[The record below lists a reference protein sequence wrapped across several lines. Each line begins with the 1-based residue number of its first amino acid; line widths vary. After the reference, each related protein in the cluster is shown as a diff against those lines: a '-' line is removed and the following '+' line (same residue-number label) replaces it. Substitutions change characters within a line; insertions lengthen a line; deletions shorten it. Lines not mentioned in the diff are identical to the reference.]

1 MQGLRD
7 DLAGLRGDVA
17 RLEEENEQ
25 LAQQSEGL
33 EKERDFYFNK
43 LRDIEVLLQSADGA
57 AAADGDE
64 PWASRGAELAQKVN
78 DILYATTDD
87 FVTNDDDDEAAV
99 GAGLEDGVAA

>member
-1 MQGLRD
+1 M
-7 DLAGLRGDVA
+7 GLRGDVT

-57 AAADGDE
+57 EGDE
-64 PWASRGAELAQKVN
+64 PWAARGAELAQKVN

-87 FVTNDDDDEAAV
+87 FVTNDDDDEPVV

>member
-57 AAADGDE
+57 EGDE
-64 PWASRGAELAQKVN
+64 PWAARGAELAQKVN
-78 DILYATTDD
+78 DIVRRPTIR
-87 FVTNDDDDEAAV
+87 DERRRRR
-99 GAGLEDGVAA
+99 GGRGRRLGDGVAA